1 MENIT
6 FTQQKMLLMMLGIA
20 IVAAVAWYII
30 SLPSNIPIDQGS
42 KNAID
47 NITHWFSSQLGH
59 RWPFVL
65 MIIISLLIVIFIMS
79 SGCTITVGDNIW
91 WVFGLT
97 TLTLLVLLTWKW
109 RQEYLSQNYQ
119 DLGISKTQY
128 YVEFGLIIALLLLN
142 AGLMWVKL

>member
-1 MENIT
+1 MI
-6 FTQQKMLLMMLGIA
+6 LGIA
-20 IVAAVAWYII
+20 IVITVALYIVN
-30 SLPSNIPIDQGS
+30 LPSDIPIDQGS

-65 MIIISLLIVIFIMS
+65 MIIIILLIVIFIMS
-79 SGCTITVGDNIW
+79 TGCTININDNIW
-91 WVFGLT
+91 WVFGMT
-97 TLTLLVLLTWKW
+97 TLALLVLLTWKW

-128 YVEFGLIIALLLLN
+128 YVEFGLIITLLLLN
-142 AGLMWVKL
+142 AGLVWIKL